1 MAKEMSK
8 LNQQIG
14 EGLQKAREN
23 LGCTQ
28 ETFAESLDVAAVH
41 YQRLERGEYALTLDK
56 MVVLHEKYG
65 IDLNYLITGK
75 RARDSNKDFD
85 FNSYIANCTWDDRNG
100 LLADFFKYLWQIV
113 IQYKP

>member
-8 LNQQIG
+8 LNMQIG
-14 EGLQKAREN
+14 ERLQRAREN

-28 ETFAESLDVAAVH
+28 EAFAESLDVAAVH

-75 RARDSNKDFD
+75 RARNSNGDFD
-85 FNSYIANCTWDDRNG
+85 FNSYIANCTWDGRNE
-100 LLADFFKYLWQIV
+100 LLADFFMYLWKMVAQH
-113 IQYKP
+113 KP

>member
-1 MAKEMSK
+1 MAKEISK
-8 LNQQIG
+8 LNNQIG
-14 EGLQKAREN
+14 ERLQRAREN

-28 ETFAESLDVAAVH
+28 EIFAESLDVAPVH

-65 IDLNYLITGK
+65 VDLNYLITGK
-75 RARDSNKDFD
+75 RTGGNDKDFD

-100 LLADFFKYLWQIV
+100 LLADFFKYLWKIV
-113 IQYKP
+113 TQYKP